1 MRQPYRDNQPGS
13 RSLSQARVAA
23 DIGTLRVL
31 ERSGTTRSSCGA
43 AKSAA
48 TCRRKLRAS
57 LRPMNAKKLSVKAL
71 DTSNGSGATPGV
83 DNLSGITRTPHLDT
97 DGPLGCMEPLYRSG
111 CRVFICVNGAQFGVV
126 SITPPRAAFHDRN
139 KQRRHAARGA

>member
-1 MRQPYRDNQPGS
+1 MPHPYRDSQPGS

-57 LRPMNAKKLSVKAL
+57 LRPMNAKKLSVIAL
-71 DTSNGSGATPGV
+71 DTSNGSGVSPGV
-83 DNLSGITRTPHLDT
+83 GDLSGIARTPRLDT
-97 DGPLGCMEPLYRSG
+97 DGPLGRMKPLYRSG
-111 CRVFICVNGAQFGVV
+111 CRVKSIVNIAQYGVV
-126 SITPPRAAFHDRN
+126 SITPLAEAA
-139 KQRRHAARGA
+139 